1 MPRHRRQS
9 TASATR
15 ALFPSFIIKRNLW
28 SPERNWGYVQFKS
41 PKEVTDEYVKYA
53 RQLLDFIDKGFTGAV
68 YTQTTDVEIE
78 VNGLMTYDR
87 KLIKIDSEHIGAGG
101 IKKIHRRRRIIM
113 QVKNVAAGI
122 EVAAAGWIHKA

>member
-1 MPRHRRQS
+1 MTLETFTHIYFVG
-9 TASATR
+9 AGGIGMA
-15 ALFPSFIIKRNLW
+15 AEGHLW

-87 KLIKIDSEHIGAGG
+87 KLIKIDEDRVRQANKSITSSLDN
-101 IKKIHRRRRIIM
+101 K
-113 QVKNVAAGI
+113 
-122 EVAAAGWIHKA
+122 